1 MSRHAQLGPIAS
13 CLPQKQETIDDLRI
27 EFPHWNLDEIY
38 KKTGIHTR
46 HVAGEDECASDL
58 GVRAAERLFAKYGIQ
73 RESIDFLLFCSQAPD
88 YVLPTT
94 ACLMQER
101 LGMSKRI
108 GALDFNLGCSGFV
121 YGLSL
126 AEGLICS
133 GAASRVLLVTA
144 DTYSKYIHPT
154 DRSLRTIFGDG
165 AAATL
170 IENGP
175 GRSLGPFTF
184 GTDGRGGHA
193 LMVASG
199 GARPEKDALKPRKR
213 KRWPS
218 RLYMDGSELVSFAL
232 SEIPSLVSELFEK
245 AKLHKEN
252 IDYYLMH
259 QATRKML
266 EMLRTHLELPPEKAP
281 IEMESLGNTVSS
293 TLPLLIEEMRKGERI
308 APGTRSLLL
317 GFGVGLSWSGG
328 VWHETWN
335 ETEKKYHLVDT
346 ESG

>member
-1 MSRHAQLGPIAS
+1 MSRHANLGPIAV
-13 CLPQKQETIDDLRI
+13 CLPRRKETIDDLRE
-27 EFPHWNLDEIY
+27 EFPQWNLEEIY
-38 KKTGIHTR
+38 AKTGIHRR
-46 HVAGEDECASDL
+46 HIAEEDQCASDL
-58 GVRAAERLFAKYGIQ
+58 GVEAAEKLFEQYAVS
-73 RESIDFLLFCSQAPD
+73 RDSIDVLLFCSQAPD

-101 LGMSKRI
+101 LGLSKRI

-133 GAASRVLLVTA
+133 GAARRVLLITA

-170 IENGP
+170 VDAGES
-175 GRSLGPFTF
+175 RSIGPFTF
-184 GTDGRGGHA
+184 GTDGRGGHS
-193 LMVASG
+193 LMVTSG

-218 RLYMDGSELVSFAL
+218 RLYMDGSDLVSFAL
-232 SEIPSLVSELFEK
+232 TEIPGLVEELFQK
-245 AKLHKEN
+245 AQLDKEQ
-252 IDYYLMH
+252 IDFFLMH

-266 EMLRTHLELPPEKAP
+266 EMLRIHLELPAEKAP
-281 IEMESLGNTVSS
+281 IEMEAVGNTVSS
-293 TLPLLIEEMRKGERI
+293 TLPILIEEMRRRKRI
-308 APGTRSLLL
+308 APGTCSMLL
-317 GFGVGLSWSGG
+317 GFGVGLSWSGC

-335 ETEKKYHLVDT
+335 EAEKRYH
-346 ESG
+346 SS